1 MCREE
6 LHWKL
11 CGQNSSS
18 RTLLHSSSVH
28 AVNQPL
34 FDSRCRLQRDR
45 QSKRSPGR
53 LNIPTYFLTYLLRR
67 SSSGSPLP
75 RNTGRIK
82 SSSWYD
88 LLQPT
93 LHLSSPVLSLSD
105 LRSQCLAMFFLVC
118 VFSSFHLRVE
128 GGGDL
133 LTYLPRSLIPRPAYT
148 PTQLF
153 TQDTSVPDSHDEG
166 R

>member
-34 FDSRCRLQRDR
+34 FDSRYRLQRDR

-67 SSSGSPLP
+67 SSSGSPPPETLGELSP
-75 RNTGRIK
+75 PAGTIYCSRLCIFPVQSYLFLIFVHSVLLCLLWSA
-82 SSSWYD
+82 SS
-88 LLQPT
+88 
-93 LHLSSPVLSLSD
+93 
-105 LRSQCLAMFFLVC
+105 LRSTSGWKADVTC
-118 VFSSFHLRVE
+118 
-128 GGGDL
+128 L
-133 LTYLPRSLIPRPAYT
+133 LTYRGP
-148 PTQLF
+148 
-153 TQDTSVPDSHDEG
+153 
-166 R
+166 